1 MPVDLLPLL
10 GNIDKSPAAA
20 RAAMQAAEAYSQ
32 RARGKWGNP
41 DPMLEEEQHAS
52 DASSIHVF
60 SVGPWNQWARLGSW
74 GDFFLPAKPENQRYS
89 YCCTIPG
96 IYLEHMLNGE
106 GDVTSK
112 HIKGLLVAQNIVGEG
127 DLLRGN
133 GAGENRARD
142 GVFIGSV
149 RGPQGRT
156 PTEAD
161 IVRAEGRLQA
171 RLQELVSEANEAAAM
186 GGGESFL
193 RINEKH
199 HTAAKMIG
207 RKDLKWMQDR
217 NPEISNPCPE
227 CGRGAPDTAT
237 RCQCGFILKPAE
249 FWAKVLAGAIV
260 MPGVEVPAMYR
271 TNNAVFV
278 PEPAVTS
285 GPVVPPVASPA
296 KEKIKNSF

>member
-1 MPVDLLPLL
+1 MPVDLHSLL
-10 GNIDKSPAAA
+10 GNIDKSPAAM
-20 RAAMQAAEAYSQ
+20 RAAMNAARSFDANM
-32 RARGKWGNP
+32 RGKWGNP
-41 DPMLEEEQHAS
+41 DPLLDEEAEAS
-52 DASSIHVF
+52 DRSSIHIF
-60 SVGPWNQWARLGSW
+60 NVGPWNQWARLGSW
-74 GDFFLPAKPENQRYS
+74 GDFFLPAKPDNAKYS
-89 YCCTIPG
+89 YCCSIPG

-106 GDVTSK
+106 GDVQSK

-127 DLLRGN
+127 DLLRGHSN
-133 GAGENRARD
+133 SENRVRD

-149 RGPQGRT
+149 RGPGGRT
-156 PTEAD
+156 PADAD
-161 IVRAEGRLQA
+161 ISRAENRLHA
-171 RLQELVSEANEAAAM
+171 RLQELVGEANEAAAM

-227 CGRGAPDTAT
+227 CGRGAPETAT
-237 RCQCGFILKPAE
+237 RCQCGYILKPAE
-249 FWAKVLAGAIV
+249 FWAKVLSGAIV

-278 PEPAVTS
+278 PDLAASVAPSA
-285 GPVVPPVASPA
+285 VPPVERKKSG
-296 KEKIKNSF
+296 F